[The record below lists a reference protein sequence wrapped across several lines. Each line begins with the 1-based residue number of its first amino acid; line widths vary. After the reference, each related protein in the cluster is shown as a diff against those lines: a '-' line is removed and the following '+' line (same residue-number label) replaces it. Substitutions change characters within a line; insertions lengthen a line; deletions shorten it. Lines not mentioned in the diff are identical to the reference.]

1 MMTDRTEAS
10 RALRVD
16 LFLYPYRAIMGR
28 GVIGPVSMAVRVWAV
43 GLMDAGVD
51 RFPVPVP

>member
-16 LFLYPYRAIMGR
+16 LFLYQYRAIMGR
-28 GVIGPVSMAVRVWAV
+28 GVIRPVSMAVRVWAV

-51 RFPVPVP
+51 RFPAPVP